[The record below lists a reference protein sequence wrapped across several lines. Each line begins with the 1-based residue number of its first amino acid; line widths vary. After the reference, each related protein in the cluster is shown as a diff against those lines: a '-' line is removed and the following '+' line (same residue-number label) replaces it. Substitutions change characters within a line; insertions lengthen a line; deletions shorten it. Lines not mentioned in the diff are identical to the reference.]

1 MGDVWDPSLFA
12 ALYQILRID
21 NYWWWQF
28 PLWNEG
34 MGDVWDP
41 SLCATLYQ
49 TVPAEQMKQIAQ
61 QQTRLRSRK
70 EENKLIFL

>member
-1 MGDVWDPSLFA
+1 
-12 ALYQILRID
+12 
-21 NYWWWQF
+21 
-28 PLWNEG
+28 

-70 EENKLIFL
+70 KENELIF

>member
-1 MGDVWDPSLFA
+1 
-12 ALYQILRID
+12 
-21 NYWWWQF
+21 
-28 PLWNEG
+28 

-70 EENKLIFL
+70 EENKLIFCNNLFVMFHSSSFLGL